1 MHQEIRSLPVLPTQI
16 LCPNSRQS
24 YCTEEMSANYQ
35 IEWLEPA
42 KDDLRDIVF
51 YLINK
56 VPVLALS
63 VQEAIESQLT
73 VLETFPHISQRN
85 AYFDDVFDFKIKGLP
100 YLVVY
105 KIFPATLKIEILAVM
120 HDRRDR
126 SNPKNYRL

>member
-1 MHQEIRSLPVLPTQI
+1 
-16 LCPNSRQS
+16 
-24 YCTEEMSANYQ
+24 MSANYQ